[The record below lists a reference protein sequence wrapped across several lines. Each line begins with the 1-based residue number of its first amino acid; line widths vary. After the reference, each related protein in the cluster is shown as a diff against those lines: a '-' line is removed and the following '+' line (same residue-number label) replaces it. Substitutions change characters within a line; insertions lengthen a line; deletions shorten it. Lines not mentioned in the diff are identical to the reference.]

1 MTLRNDEKSEE
12 ELTCRF
18 KIDIRNL
25 MNFDRGVM
33 FNCTQDWCKV
43 WRKTGLWFQKLTW
56 GIWQIFTRALK
67 SLEIGTLM
75 AYFYLKLKTNELIN
89 CGGVMC
95 HDNDEWCKIWRGI
108 DLSVQN
114 WHEEFDNF
122 DQSTQKSQ
130 KFAL

>member
-43 WRKTGLWFQKLTW
+43 
-56 GIWQIFTRALK
+56 
-67 SLEIGTLM
+67 
-75 AYFYLKLKTNELIN
+75 
-89 CGGVMC
+89 
-95 HDNDEWCKIWRGI
+95 
-108 DLSVQN
+108 
-114 WHEEFDNF
+114 
-122 DQSTQKSQ
+122 
-130 KFAL
+130 